1 MAIFNYT
8 TFSNMYAAS
17 PHYNAEHS
25 GAMEVYLA
33 AVLALTCLQYLFIC
47 FHLFHLAIRIALHAI
62 LRVIV
67 LALLTSALADL
78 VSEDST
84 SSFSAEQDNTTRAIH
99 IPIPDNKTS
108 TDMKR
113 RNRILANMVLRDFR
127 QRAWVEAS
135 RLGQPL
141 RDLPQS
147 VAAHFPLMIAFQ
159 GHPDKGTERPI
170 GGGDSRRSIAL
181 FTSEWYEVGLIW
193 KHWAIYF
200 IPTIPTTIHIQN
212 RSLYGTSHTA
222 SFGSPLPEKMIF
234 VNQRRVSEWHSFRIR
249 SCGRINVSKRMSNR
263 TSQIVIVQYEWCLD
277 ARKNGRG
284 R

>member
-33 AVLALTCLQYLFIC
+33 AVAISI
-47 FHLFHLAIRIALHAI
+47 HMASSVGAIRIALHAI

-67 LALLTSALADL
+67 LALLTSL
-78 VSEDST
+78 VIKISFDNISST
-84 SSFSAEQDNTTRAIH
+84 SSFSAEQDKFFLYNYNSKELSH
-99 IPIPDNKTS
+99 IPIPKTRITNS

-113 RNRILANMVLRDFR
+113 RNRILANMAGHSFSEIYDDI
-127 QRAWVEAS
+127 RAHGVEAS

-159 GHPDKGTERPI
+159 GHPDKGTERVDMGLFLIKAYI

-181 FTSEWYEVGLIW
+181 LPVSGIIGLIFWWEMYEVGLIW

-200 IPTIPTTIHIQN
+200 IPTIP
-212 RSLYGTSHTA
+212 
-222 SFGSPLPEKMIF
+222 
-234 VNQRRVSEWHSFRIR
+234 
-249 SCGRINVSKRMSNR
+249 
-263 TSQIVIVQYEWCLD
+263 
-277 ARKNGRG
+277 
-284 R
+284 

>member
-67 LALLTSALADL
+67 LALLTSL
-78 VSEDST
+78 VIKISFDST

-113 RNRILANMVLRDFR
+113 RNRILANMAGHSFSEIYDDI
-127 QRAWVEAS
+127 RAHGVEAS

-141 RDLPQS
+141 RDLGRVVPS
-147 VAAHFPLMIAFQ
+147 TTGGFLAESSIHEEVLRYLPVSGI
-159 GHPDKGTERPI
+159 I
-170 GGGDSRRSIAL
+170 GLI
-181 FTSEWYEVGLIW
+181 FWWEMYEVGLIW

-200 IPTIPTTIHIQN
+200 IPTIP
-212 RSLYGTSHTA
+212 
-222 SFGSPLPEKMIF
+222 
-234 VNQRRVSEWHSFRIR
+234 
-249 SCGRINVSKRMSNR
+249 
-263 TSQIVIVQYEWCLD
+263 
-277 ARKNGRG
+277 
-284 R
+284 

>member
-67 LALLTSALADL
+67 DDFISKFNITFYVSALLTSL
-78 VSEDST
+78 VIKISFDST

-113 RNRILANMVLRDFR
+113 RNRILANMAGHSFSEIYDDI
-127 QRAWVEAS
+127 RAHGVEAS

-141 RDLPQS
+141 RDL
-147 VAAHFPLMIAFQ
+147 
-159 GHPDKGTERPI
+159 G
-170 GGGDSRRSIAL
+170 
-181 FTSEWYEVGLIW
+181 
-193 KHWAIYF
+193 
-200 IPTIPTTIHIQN
+200 
-212 RSLYGTSHTA
+212 
-222 SFGSPLPEKMIF
+222 
-234 VNQRRVSEWHSFRIR
+234 RV
-249 SCGRINVSKRMSNR
+249 VM
-263 TSQIVIVQYEWCLD
+263 
-277 ARKNGRG
+277 
-284 R
+284 